1 MTSKVVPENQKW
13 PENVFE
19 KSRAAQ
25 PWKPPSNPTRT
36 MRNRQKELYGPL
48 DPCDHDRV
56 IPAAPFRPPHPLRHR
71 NPENGSRKSC
81 GAETDSSQQK
91 SHQLRLFS
99 EKCIVTV
106 GTDHFP
112 VLGVYPRTLNLRGK
126 IADRVRWK

>member
-56 IPAAPFRPPHPLRHR
+56 IPAAPYRLRHR
-71 NPENGSRKSC
+71 SVENGSQTES
-81 GAETDSSQQK
+81 GGLPQQRQ
-91 SHQLRLFS
+91 QLRLFS
-99 EKCIVTV
+99 QKRIVTM
-106 GTDHFP
+106 GTGHLA
-112 VLGVYPRTLNLRGK
+112 VLCVAPCRLNLRCK
-126 IADRVRWK
+126 IAD

>member
-56 IPAAPFRPPHPLRHR
+56 IPAAPFRPPHPLRHQIA
-71 NPENGSRKSC
+71 ENGS
-81 GAETDSSQQK
+81 QK
-91 SHQLRLFS
+91 
-99 EKCIVTV
+99 V
-106 GTDHFP
+106 
-112 VLGVYPRTLNLRGK
+112 
-126 IADRVRWK
+126 